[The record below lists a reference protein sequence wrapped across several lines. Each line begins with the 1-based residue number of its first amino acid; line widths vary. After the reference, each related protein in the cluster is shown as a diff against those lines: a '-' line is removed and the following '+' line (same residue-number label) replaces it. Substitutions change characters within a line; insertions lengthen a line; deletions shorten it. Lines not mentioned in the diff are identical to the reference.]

1 MSAGTSMDLIRGQS
15 DDLKRLC
22 AEALSIPLQKEQ
34 PSLDEAVAAVW
45 ATC

>member
-1 MSAGTSMDLIRGQS
+1 MGLIRGQS

-22 AEALSIPLQKEQ
+22 AEALSILLQKEQ
-34 PSLDEAVAAVW
+34 PSPLDEAVAAVW